1 MKDVIEFTDKPQKGQ
16 TWRVGKLNCQ
26 HCKTYSMN
34 VIIPIDK
41 KSFERYD
48 EHVKACQDLN
58 RLENMDS
65 SLQTPEILE
74 QIKKN
79 KEKIVRGYN

>member
-26 HCKTYSMN
+26 HCKKYSMN

-41 KSFERYD
+41 KSFERFD
-48 EHVKACQDLN
+48 EHVHVCQDLT
-58 RLENMDS
+58 RLENMDI
-65 SLQTPEILE
+65 SLKTPEILK
-74 QIKKN
+74 QI
-79 KEKIVRGYN
+79 EKHKDMIVRGYN

>member
-1 MKDVIEFTDKPQKGQ
+1 
-16 TWRVGKLNCQ
+16 
-26 HCKTYSMN
+26 MN

-48 EHVKACQDLN
+48 EHANACADIK
-58 RLENMDS
+58 RLEAMNS
-65 SLQTPEILE
+65 ENPQILE

>member
-1 MKDVIEFTDKPQKGQ
+1 
-16 TWRVGKLNCQ
+16 
-26 HCKTYSMN
+26 MN

-48 EHVKACQDLN
+48 EHVMACKDLD
-58 RLENMDS
+58 RLEGMDD
-65 SLQTPEILE
+65 SLKTPQILE

>member
-41 KSFERYD
+41 KSFERFD
-48 EHVKACQDLN
+48 EHVHACQDLI
-58 RLENMDS
+58 RLEKIDS
-65 SLQTPEILE
+65 SLKTPEILD

-79 KEKIVRGYN
+79 KENITRGYN